1 MSKPLYF
8 SCWGHKQWGAFDAI
22 DRKFVREGKLLFE
35 VPYAMAGFGPIKTTL
50 LDNIS
55 SRIRDL
61 LEIES

>member
-35 VPYAMAGFGPIKTTL
+35 VPYAIGPIKTTL

-55 SRIRDL
+55 SRIRNL
-61 LEIES
+61 LETKS